1 MRNVAGLS
9 TSEAQK
15 SSDLYMKCR
24 YMDEESIKKH
34 GRPCGTVFATG
45 TPVTNS
51 MSELFTMQRYLQH
64 DTLDAKN
71 LLNFDAWASIFGETT
86 TSIELA
92 PEGTGYRARTRFA
105 KFHNL
110 PELMSLIKEFADIQ
124 TADMLNL
131 PVPTA
136 RYENIIVE
144 PSDLQKEMV
153 QELSKRA
160 ADVHAKRVEPRVDNM
175 LRITTDGRK
184 IGLDQRLMNP
194 LLPDYEGSKVNACAE
209 NVFSI
214 WNESHSNRLTQLV
227 FCDFSTPN
235 KDGRFNVYDDIRA
248 KLIERGV
255 PEYEIAFIHDAD
267 TETKK
272 KELFAKVRQGKVRV
286 LLGSTFKMGAG
297 TNVQDRLIAI
307 HDVDCPWRPADL
319 EQRSGR
325 IIRQGNK
332 NSEVQIYRY
341 ATSSTFDSYLWQTV
355 QKKQEF
361 IAQIMS
367 SKSPVRS
374 CEDVDQT
381 ALSYAE
387 IKALCAGNPL
397 IAEKMTLDNEVA
409 QLRMLK
415 SEYQSQRY
423 RLEDDL
429 LKRFPEQIIS
439 VTERIEGIEK
449 DIAKYAAEKEK
460 CVNIQMNGAGGATAS
475 SKFPGIMLGGV
486 FYGEKE
492 PAAKALLESCKG
504 IKGRLTD
511 TPVGEYM
518 GFKMY
523 LRYERFSQ
531 QINLLLRGAIT
542 YQIDLGTDAHG
553 NFTRINN
560 ALDKMPERLADAKS
574 QLENLNKQAEAAK
587 LELAKPF
594 ELESELQ
601 EKEARLALLN
611 TELNIDGDGGL
622 DVMNDPENRDT
633 PDVDDSGDEPDGD
646 GGGEYEPDYEA
657 VCETPS
663 NYAYSSERIPQAAS
677 AKSKPS
683 ILDGIRN
690 FDSSIHNGVQGKDK
704 PTELVI

>member
-1 MRNVAGLS
+1 
-9 TSEAQK
+9 
-15 SSDLYMKCR
+15 
-24 YMDEESIKKH
+24 
-34 GRPCGTVFATG
+34 
-45 TPVTNS
+45 
-51 MSELFTMQRYLQH
+51 
-64 DTLDAKN
+64 
-71 LLNFDAWASIFGETT
+71 
-86 TSIELA
+86 
-92 PEGTGYRARTRFA
+92 
-105 KFHNL
+105 
-110 PELMSLIKEFADIQ
+110 
-124 TADMLNL
+124 
-131 PVPTA
+131 
-136 RYENIIVE
+136 
-144 PSDLQKEMV
+144 
-153 QELSKRA
+153 
-160 ADVHAKRVEPRVDNM
+160 
-175 LRITTDGRK
+175 
-184 IGLDQRLMNP
+184 
-194 LLPDYEGSKVNACAE
+194 
-209 NVFSI
+209 
-214 WNESHSNRLTQLV
+214 
-227 FCDFSTPN
+227 
-235 KDGRFNVYDDIRA
+235 
-248 KLIERGV
+248 
-255 PEYEIAFIHDAD
+255 
-267 TETKK
+267 
-272 KELFAKVRQGKVRV
+272 
-286 LLGSTFKMGAG
+286 
-297 TNVQDRLIAI
+297 
-307 HDVDCPWRPADL
+307 
-319 EQRSGR
+319 
-325 IIRQGNK
+325 
-332 NSEVQIYRY
+332 
-341 ATSSTFDSYLWQTV
+341 
-355 QKKQEF
+355 
-361 IAQIMS
+361 MS

-381 ALSYAE
+381 ALSFAE

-475 SKFPGIMLGGV
+475 SKFPGITVGGV

-504 IKGRLTD
+504 VKGRLTD

-594 ELESELQ
+594 EQESELQ
-601 EKEARLALLN
+601 EKEARLTLLN

-633 PDVDDSGDEPDGD
+633 PDVDGSGDEPDSD

-663 NYAYSSERIPQAAS
+663 NYAYSSESIPQTAP

-690 FDSSIHNGVQGKDK
+690 FDSSMHNGVQGKDK
-704 PTELVI
+704 PTEHAI